1 MLAYLGLVPKQD
13 KSESPRPRQRFTTL
27 LPSEHLRRTAVQA
40 GQEMDREQTDSVVS
54 IARVLGEIDDV
65 GSRTDLHARLEQLE
79 GEVARLKGRREEGDQ
94 SIESQLS
101 VLRTTLESALG
112 AIASLSLPAPGFAP
126 EVVDML
132 RTELDEKIVAARS
145 DLRYEIVNLENKLTE
160 LPEPGGEEARMEA
173 LREDFQARMEALRED
188 FQARMDAAD
197 ERAEKAAAYLEE
209 MVGALRTELDEQK
222 GRQAEVLGR
231 LSTELSGLATSMAPP
246 KAGVTETAG

>member
-1 MLAYLGLVPKQD
+1 MPKPD

-40 GQEMDREQTDSVVS
+40 GREMDLEQTDSVVS
-54 IARVLGEIDDV
+54 IAKVLGEIDDV
-65 GSRTDLHARLEQLE
+65 GSRTDLQARLEQLE
-79 GEVARLKGRREEGDQ
+79 EEVARLKVRRDEGDQ

-112 AIASLSLPAPGFAP
+112 AIASLSLPGPGLAP

-145 DLRYEIVNLENKLTE
+145 DLRYEILNLEKKVTE
-160 LPEPGGEEARMEA
+160 LPEPGGGEDRLAAFQEEVRART
-173 LREDFQARMEALRED
+173 EALRED

-197 ERAEKAAAYLEE
+197 DRAEKAAAYLEE
-209 MVGALRTELDEQK
+209 MVGALRSELDAQK

-231 LSTELSGLATSMAPP
+231 LSAELSGLAASLAAP
-246 KAGVTETAG
+246 KAGDPETAG